1 MRSFSFSLHFRITR
15 KLRKMIDI
23 GTANKYGKTGTEYL
37 KNFLKVIS
45 GNIHYIYF
53 LTVIL
58 LHLGKISIF

>member
-1 MRSFSFSLHFRITR
+1 
-15 KLRKMIDI
+15 MIDV

-37 KNFLKVIS
+37 KNFLKVIT

>member
-1 MRSFSFSLHFRITR
+1 MRSSSFSLHFRITR
-15 KLRKMIDI
+15 KLRKIIDV
-23 GTANKYGKTGTEYL
+23 GAANKYGNTGAEYF
-37 KNFLKVIS
+37 KHCPKVIS